1 MNDFADLIEAGM
13 VFLIL
18 CFAFGIV
25 SVCFAAV
32 FVWGKLAAKLKD
44 VSKNE
49 RHN

>member
-1 MNDFADLIEAGM
+1 MKDFADFIEAAL

-25 SVCFAAV
+25 SVCFAAAS
-32 FVWGKLAAKLKD
+32 VWDKLAAKLKD